1 MQFGSESDVLERQSK
16 ESVAEML
23 GHVTKVLDHLTS
35 QRIEHLFL
43 IKGSQRYAF
52 IIIYSS

>member
-1 MQFGSESDVLERQSK
+1 MLERQSK
-16 ESVAEML
+16 EGVAEML

-43 IKGSQRYAF
+43 IKGSQRYVF
-52 IIIYSS
+52 IILLS